1 MAKKLNNDL
10 PKAKL
15 TKNSMKRAMRIFT
28 FMGDFKGRF
37 ILGLFFLLL
46 TSATALI
53 FPSLMGDLVDSAK
66 KTMFEDINK
75 VALWLMLLFLAQ
87 AVFSFFRIYL
97 FSQVTEFTLQKLRQ
111 SIYNHLIQ
119 LPMSFFSTNRVGEI
133 NSRVSADISQ
143 IQDTFTT
150 TLAEFLRQF
159 IIIIGGIILI
169 SITSIEL
176 TLFML
181 ALFPVMVVIAV
192 VFGRYIR
199 RISKQVQEK
208 VAESNTIVEETM
220 QGIAS
225 VKAFANEFIE
235 VGRYRKS
242 TIDITTLSLKNAKM
256 RGFFAS
262 FIIFCLF
269 GAIVAVIWYAVRL
282 VKSGELTEGEMFAFI
297 LYTTFVGAS
306 IGGIAELYTQIQK
319 AVGAT
324 ERVLD
329 ILDEKKE
336 DINIA
341 EIKVKAER
349 VKGHVIFDN
358 VAFNYPNRSEIS
370 VLKNV
375 SFEALPGEKIALV
388 GSSGAGKST
397 ITSLLL
403 RFYDP
408 TGGIIKIDGKPS
420 VDYQLTELRNQMAI
434 VPQDVILF
442 GGSIRENIAYGKPEA
457 TMEEIIEAAEKAN
470 ARAFIESFP
479 EKYDTLV
486 GERGIT
492 LSGGQRQRIAIA
504 RAVLKDPCIL
514 ILDEATSSLDSESER
529 LVQEALNKLMIGRTS
544 FIVAH
549 RLSTIRNADKI
560 VVIANGNVAETGS
573 HYQLIANS
581 SGVYHHLYKLQYSR
595 QEEPGLVD

>member
-1 MAKKLNNDL
+1 MARRKDNDL

-15 TKNSMKRAMRIFT
+15 SKDSLKKAMRIFSY
-28 FMGDFKGRF
+28 MGEFKTRF
-37 ILGLFFLLL
+37 VIGLVFLLL
-46 TSATALI
+46 TSATALA
-53 FPSLMGDLVDSAK
+53 FPALMGELVDSAK
-66 KTMFEDINK
+66 KTLFDDINK
-75 VALWLMLLFLAQ
+75 VALWLLLLFLAQ

-111 SIYNHLIQ
+111 AIYNHLIQ
-119 LPMSFFSTNRVGEI
+119 LPMSFFSVNRVGDI
-133 NSRVSADISQ
+133 NSRIASDITQ

-150 TLAEFLRQF
+150 TIAEFLRQF

-192 VFGRYIR
+192 IFGRHIR
-199 RISKQVQEK
+199 KISRQVQDK

-225 VKAFANEFIE
+225 VKAFANEFLE
-235 VGRYRKS
+235 VARYRKS
-242 TIDITTLSLKNAKM
+242 TKEITALSLKNARL

-269 GAIVAVIWYAVRL
+269 GAIVAVVWYAVRL
-282 VKSGELTEGEMFAFI
+282 VKSGQLTEGEMFAFI

-329 ILDEKKE
+329 ILDEAKE
-336 DINIA
+336 DVNIEA
-341 EIKVKAER
+341 SSSNTARIAGKVEF
-349 VKGHVIFDN
+349 VG
-358 VAFNYPNRSEIS
+358 VAFSYPTRKEIE
-370 VLKNV
+370 VLRNI
-375 SFEALPGEKIALV
+375 SFQANPGEKIALV
-388 GSSGAGKST
+388 GPSGAGKST
-397 ITSLLL
+397 ITALLL

-408 TGGIIKIDGKPS
+408 VSGKILIDGKES
-420 VDYQLTELRNQMAI
+420 TAYALTELRNQMAI
-434 VPQDVILF
+434 VPQDVLLF
-442 GGSIRENIAYGKPEA
+442 GGSILENIAYGKPGA
-457 TMEEIIEAAEKAN
+457 SMEEIIEAADKAN
-470 ARAFIESFP
+470 AREFIESFP
-479 EKYDTLV
+479 EQYETLV

-504 RAVLKDPCIL
+504 RAVLKDPAIL
-514 ILDEATSSLDSESER
+514 ILDEATSSLDAESER
-529 LVQEALNKLMIGRTS
+529 LVQGALNKLMAGRTS
-544 FIVAH
+544 IIVAH

-560 VVIANGNVAETGS
+560 VVINKGDVAEFGTHDELIEVENGI
-573 HYQLIANS
+573 YQ
-581 SGVYHHLYKLQYSR
+581 HLYTLQSMK
-595 QEEPGLVD
+595 QEASLI